1 MTAHDFNNWRS
12 RHGLNKSQAAEVL
25 GIGINTVT
33 KYCRSGG
40 PKWLGLACF
49 GYSVKVGLS

>member
-1 MTAHDFNNWRS
+1 MTANEFAAWMA
-12 RHGLNKSQAAEVL
+12 RHGLNKGQAAEVL
-25 GIGINTVT
+25 GIGKNTVT

-49 GYSVKVGLS
+49 GYSVKAGLS